1 MRYVLFRSIQIM
13 ALVSVLSGLYF
24 GIRDSNLMLEVQALT
39 WGALLFYAAHWANE
53 RWGKQ

>member
-13 ALVSVLSGLYF
+13 ALLSVLSGLYF
-24 GIRDSNLMLEVQALT
+24 GIRDRNLMLEVQALT
-39 WGALLFYAAHWANE
+39 VGALLFYAAYWANE